1 MIMRYKLIVNQP
13 FQSVRHV
20 LGATF
25 LFLKAMDPGLK
36 RLEESWLFIPNGIAI
51 RDRFNNNDIPI
62 GIEIPPKDVDPD
74 DGGFFQVDSHWYKP
88 DDSLSRSEL
97 DDFLQVVNDH
107 YGADLF
113 AVQKTR
119 IGYGFYKVVPD
130 CSD

>member
-1 MIMRYKLIVNQP
+1 MRYKLIVNQP
-13 FQSVRHV
+13 FQSVSHV

-62 GIEIPPKDVDPD
+62 GIEIPPKNVDSD

-97 DDFLQVVNDH
+97 EDFLQVVNDH

-113 AVQKTR
+113 AVQKTP